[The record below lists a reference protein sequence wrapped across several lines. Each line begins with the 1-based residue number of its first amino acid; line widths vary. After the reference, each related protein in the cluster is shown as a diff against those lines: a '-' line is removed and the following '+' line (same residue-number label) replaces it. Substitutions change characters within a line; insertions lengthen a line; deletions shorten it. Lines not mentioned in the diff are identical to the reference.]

1 MDKKTKGIIHPILAV
16 AIFIICQSLASLAI
30 IAIEIIK
37 DYKAFSSTMDTGN
50 IMSLIS
56 SGSMAWA
63 TIISGIAA
71 VLIMGLI
78 KAFDWKTVL
87 NVKTIDWKMGTVSI
101 LAAIFGIF
109 GLNLVEEWIELPN
122 LLEDMFPDMAS
133 TTIGFIAIGIAAPV
147 VEEFLF
153 RESIAGNM
161 FRAGFNKWATILISA
176 FVFGA
181 IHGNPAQIPFAAAMG
196 VILAII
202 YYKTGNI
209 VIPIIIHALNNSYAC
224 IQMNMLGE
232 EVNTYSFTDDI
243 GGLPVAIPLAVLSI
257 ALCIILLKV
266 FWHKYQTRH

>member
-1 MDKKTKGIIHPILAV
+1 MDKKTKGIIYPILAV
-16 AIFIICQSLASLAI
+16 AIFIICQSLASVAI
-30 IAIEIIK
+30 IAIEAIK
-37 DYKAFSSTMDTGN
+37 DYETFRSNM
-50 IMSLIS
+50 S
-56 SGSMAWA
+56 SGNLTSVITSNSMAWA

-78 KAFDWKTVL
+78 KAFDWNTVL
-87 NVKTIDWKMGTVSI
+87 NVKSINWKMGSVSI
-101 LAAIFGIF
+101 IAAIFGIF
-109 GLNLVEEWIELPN
+109 GLNLIEEWIDLPN

-153 RESIAGNM
+153 RESVAGNM
-161 FRAGFNKWATILISA
+161 FRAGFNKWAVILISA

-232 EVNTYSFTDDI
+232 QIKTYSLTDDI
-243 GGLPVAIPLAVLSI
+243 GGLPVAIPLATLSI
-257 ALCIILLKV
+257 AISILLLTM
-266 FWHKYQTRH
+266 FWRKYNN